1 MNKLR
6 YIFLFLLFL
15 NYAYS
20 CALCKLEIPGVHIS
34 VKEYQK
40 DGYKNFDIVW
50 EFGAEF
56 SAETLLGYDIN
67 RNNIFEP
74 DELLETKM
82 SLEDYLHRYGYLTFI
97 SSKHKDSNETQQ
109 IAFKVSKSKLE
120 HINSK
125 MVYSYTIKSD
135 FEFETNSVYTIKF
148 FDERDFFDFYLVDI
162 SFEKLQALKV
172 IKKKNLIELYLYTP
186 DIELNDNETL
196 QETQKG
202 VFDFLGEIL
211 TMIKDYITELLDD
224 IKQNNTISSY
234 IWLLLFSFLY
244 GVVHA
249 LGPGHG
255 KSLVA
260 SYFLGNSR
268 STLRA
273 ANISLM
279 IGLVHTFSAFIL
291 TYTIYFILQS
301 VLSNYFNDIEMIAT
315 KLSALIIISI
325 ALYLLYKKFQKPKIV
340 SFKAAKLSQNFVK
353 MDQHSH
359 THTPSCGCV
368 ACNTNST
375 DLGVILG
382 AGIIPCPG
390 TITIF
395 IFTFGLGIYFVGF
408 LSAIFMSLGMSFVIF
423 LAAYLSIKIRDNA
436 IKDKGF
442 RKILDYGSLIVIFL
456 LGLIL
461 LIS

>member
-1 MNKLR
+1 MKQLR
-6 YIFLFLLFL
+6 YLLLFLLFL
-15 NYAYS
+15 NYANS

-34 VKEYQK
+34 VNEYQK
-40 DGYKNFDIVW
+40 GEHKNFDIVW
-50 EFGAEF
+50 EFGVEF
-56 SAETLLGYDIN
+56 STETLLSYDIN
-67 RNNIFEP
+67 RDNIFEP
-74 DELLETKM
+74 DEILETKL
-82 SLEDYLHRYGYLTFI
+82 SLEDYLNRYGYLTFI
-97 SSKHKDSNETQQ
+97 DTKKKDSSETKHL
-109 IAFKVSKSKLE
+109 AFKVINSKLE
-120 HINSK
+120 YTNSRLK
-125 MVYSYTIKSD
+125 YSYTIQSD

-162 SFEKLQALKV
+162 SFEKLQADKI
-172 IKKKNLIELYLYTP
+172 IKKKNFIEIYLYTP
-186 DIELNDNETL
+186 NLGLTNSDNPKE
-196 QETQKG
+196 EKKG
-202 VFDFLGEIL
+202 ILDLLGEL
-211 TMIKDYITELLDD
+211 LDMIKDYISELLDD
-224 IKQNNTISSY
+224 IKQNNTIGSY

-244 GVVHA
+244 GIVHA

-260 SYFLGNSR
+260 SYFLGNNR
-268 STLRA
+268 SILRA

-291 TYTIYFILQS
+291 TYTIYYILQS

-315 KLSALIIISI
+315 KISALIIISI
-325 ALYLLYKKFQKPKIV
+325 ALYLLYKKFQKPNIT
-340 SFKAAKLSQNFVK
+340 SFKKADKNKSFIRVEQSQHLS
-353 MDQHSH
+353 
-359 THTPSCGCV
+359 SCSCS
-368 ACNTNST
+368 ACSTNSE
-375 DLGVILG
+375 DIGVILG

-436 IKDKGF
+436 IKDKSF

-456 LGLIL
+456 LGLLL